1 MGKFNLSVVG
11 LGKLGVCTAACFV
24 YKGYKVLGLD
34 INKKTINLVNQSKA
48 PVIEPRLQELL
59 DKSRSNFR
67 ATTDSKKIIKNSDIT
82 FFIVPTPSK
91 KDHSFSDECLKAA
104 LKPLAQDLKN
114 KKAYHLFVIVSTVS
128 PGTIEKK
135 LIPLIEKYS
144 AKKLNKDFGVCYN
157 PEFIALGDVI
167 NGLLKPDMV
176 LIGES
181 DKRAGDKLEAIYKRV
196 CENKPYIARMSI
208 ISAEIAKISLN
219 VYVTMKIT
227 FANTLGRVCEKIEG
241 AEIDKITAALGADKR
256 VSPYF
261 LKAGLSYAGPCFP
274 RDNRAFYIFAKNCG
288 VDALLSKATDYLNRF
303 YVQYT
308 TEKIL
313 KLVKNSKNKA
323 VSILGLAYKVN
334 TPEIEESVS
343 IEIIRRLLLENKNI
357 KISVYDPLAM
367 ENVRKI
373 FGERIHYASLIDHCL
388 SQSALWVIA
397 QPHPEFKKI
406 HHLHKKHLKKQKRI
420 TIIDF
425 WRHLEPKKLHRKVR
439 HLRTGHFHGEINGN
453 RNRKS

>member
-1 MGKFNLSVVG
+1 
-11 LGKLGVCTAACFV
+11 
-24 YKGYKVLGLD
+24 
-34 INKKTINLVNQSKA
+34 
-48 PVIEPRLQELL
+48 
-59 DKSRSNFR
+59 
-67 ATTDSKKIIKNSDIT
+67 
-82 FFIVPTPSK
+82 
-91 KDHSFSDECLKAA
+91 
-104 LKPLAQDLKN
+104 
-114 KKAYHLFVIVSTVS
+114 
-128 PGTIEKK
+128 
-135 LIPLIEKYS
+135 
-144 AKKLNKDFGVCYN
+144 
-157 PEFIALGDVI
+157 
-167 NGLLKPDMV
+167 
-176 LIGES
+176 
-181 DKRAGDKLEAIYKRV
+181 
-196 CENKPYIARMSI
+196 MSI

-334 TPEIEESVS
+334 MPEIEESVS

-373 FGERIHYASLIDHCL
+373 FGERIHYASSIDHCL